1 MKWFFAI
8 NDSAKRFEL
17 YSQMI
22 KVAVYTANHN
32 TSLEAFCIY
41 DGEENELTSWL
52 RKNHVKI
59 IFHRTPH
66 YQKLQNIGGS
76 HFTIGTGAFLRVE
89 IPQIV
94 AMNGIKDEYV
104 LYTDADV
111 MFIKDVTED
120 FKDINCEYFAVAPE
134 KDYDSRNT
142 MNTGVMYMNTK
153 NLLECHQEFNQFIR
167 KNLRKFCKVAFDQG
181 GYSRFFRGKWDW
193 LDATLNWKA
202 YWHRNEQAKIIH
214 FHGPK
219 PNHFEFSKT
228 VTPKLAK
235 LTNEFFWQNKKIW
248 QDTYNQILLGE
259 QSCQGGLKESQLR
272 LQQMQLELDIY
283 QFRLSQ
289 IQEKLI

>member
-8 NDSAKRFEL
+8 NDAAVRFEL

-32 TSLEAFCIY
+32 TSLEPFCIY
-41 DGEENELTSWL
+41 DGEENDLTDWL

-66 YQKLQNIGGS
+66 YQKLQTIGGD
-76 HFTIGTGAFLRVE
+76 HFTIGSGAFLRVE

-94 AMNGIKDEYV
+94 ATNGIEDEYV
-104 LYTDADV
+104 LYTDTDII
-111 MFIKDVTED
+111 FLKDVTED
-120 FKDINCEYFAVAPE
+120 FRDINCEYFAVAPE
-134 KDYDSRNT
+134 KDYESRNT

-153 NLLECHQEFNQFIR
+153 KLLECHQKFNQFIR
-167 KNLRKFCKVAFDQG
+167 GNLRTLCKQAFDQG
-181 GYSRFFRGKWDW
+181 AHQRFFRGKWNW

-219 PNHFEFSKT
+219 PNQFEFRNTIK
-228 VTPKLAK
+228 PKLIR
-235 LTNEFFWQNKKIW
+235 LTNKFFWQNRKIW
-248 QDTYNQILLGE
+248 RETYNQILLRE
-259 QSCQGGLKESQLR
+259 HNDIGGLKESQLR
-272 LQQMQLELDIY
+272 LQQMQVELDIY
-283 QFRLSQ
+283 QVRLSQ
-289 IQEKLI
+289 IQAKL